1 MSLISEAL
9 KKARQEVARQ
19 DADRLGSA
27 PPSLPHPMP
36 ASHRERRERTWI
48 PALVGGFVGAA
59 VVTAVLLVLLRPAPE
74 LPGGAP
80 AASPPARPAA
90 RPETAEPAEI
100 ARPTGAI
107 PAATPRP
114 ATATPVH
121 SAPTAGATVTIAEVT
136 LPAVLGGVTAA
147 AAPTGEPPPYRVR
160 LDDGKEL
167 VLRGIAAGGEG
178 APVAL
183 VNRRAVGVGEIVD
196 GWKVVRIEPKQ
207 VELVRGG
214 ETVMLSLRR

>member
-1 MSLISEAL
+1 M
-9 KKARQEVARQ
+9 
-19 DADRLGSA
+19 
-27 PPSLPHPMP
+27 
-36 ASHRERRERTWI
+36 
-48 PALVGGFVGAA
+48 
-59 VVTAVLLVLLRPAPE
+59 
-74 LPGGAP
+74 
-80 AASPPARPAA
+80 
-90 RPETAEPAEI
+90 
-100 ARPTGAI
+100 
-107 PAATPRP
+107 
-114 ATATPVH
+114 H

-147 AAPTGEPPPYRVR
+147 ASAEPPLPPTVRPAAGDPTAPIPASTTGIAAAETPAEAAPTGEPPPYRVR